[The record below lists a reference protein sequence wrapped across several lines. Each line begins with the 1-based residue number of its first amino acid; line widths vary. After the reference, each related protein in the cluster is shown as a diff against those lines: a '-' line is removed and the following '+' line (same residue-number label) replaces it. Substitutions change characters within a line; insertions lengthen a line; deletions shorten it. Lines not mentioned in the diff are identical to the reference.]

1 MSLEVAP
8 AGLDIVHLILRLDFN
23 FLNFF
28 LFRVEIGSLL
38 YFNSQVAYTEGN
50 FIQVRVG
57 AEALN
62 PNTKELEVTNVFHYT
77 FKLKGDPAPQI
88 VPKTYHEAMLYLEA
102 RRHFVACT
110 NSEEF

>member
-1 MSLEVAP
+1 M
-8 AGLDIVHLILRLDFN
+8 
-23 FLNFF
+23 
-28 LFRVEIGSLL
+28 
-38 YFNSQVAYTEGN
+38 AYTEGN

>member
-1 MSLEVAP
+1 M
-8 AGLDIVHLILRLDFN
+8 
-23 FLNFF
+23 FF